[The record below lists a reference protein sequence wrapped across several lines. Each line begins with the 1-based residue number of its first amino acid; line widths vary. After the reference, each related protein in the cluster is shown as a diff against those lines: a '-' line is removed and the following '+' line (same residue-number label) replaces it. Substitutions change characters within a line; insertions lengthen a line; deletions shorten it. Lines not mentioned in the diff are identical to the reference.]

1 MGYEVKKLTEEAV
14 ELLRQLIS
22 IPSVSRDEQLAADC
36 LQDYIELRGV
46 ETSRKG
52 NNVWCMSPGFD
63 LQKPTLLLNSHIDTV
78 KPVSGWLKDPFT
90 PKLEINGKLYGLGS
104 NDAGASVVSLL
115 HVFLPLC
122 ERGLPYNLLF
132 LASCEEE
139 VSGKG
144 GIESVLPDLPP
155 IDFAIVGEPTG
166 MHPAIHPQMPL
177 QNDLTKREIEVLS
190 LVARGFI
197 NKEIANKLNISLTTV
212 ITHRKNITEKL
223 GIKSVSG
230 LTIYAVMRGYVEA
243 DSI

>member
-1 MGYEVKKLTEEAV
+1 MENEIAIIDNNSLARLGLQSLLEEIIPDFTIRTFGSFAELMADTPDMFVHYFVSTQIYLEHTTFFLQKKNQTVVLCNAETQA
-14 ELLRQLIS
+14 QLSGVLSLNINQ
-22 IPSVSRDEQLAADC
+22 DEQHLVKSI
-36 LQDYIELRGV
+36 LLLHQHGH
-46 ETSRKG
+46 RKG
-52 NNVWCMSPGFD
+52 HP
-63 LQKPTLLLNSHIDTV
+63 H
-78 KPVSGWLKDPFT
+78 
-90 PKLEINGKLYGLGS
+90 
-104 NDAGASVVSLL
+104 SL
-115 HVFLPLC
+115 
-122 ERGLPYNLLF
+122 
-132 LASCEEE
+132 
-139 VSGKG
+139 
-144 GIESVLPDLPP
+144 
-155 IDFAIVGEPTG
+155 PTG

>member
-1 MGYEVKKLTEEAV
+1 MEKEIAIIDNNSLARLGLQSLLEEIIPDFTIRTFGSFAELMADTPDMFVHYFVSTQIYLEHTTFFLQKKNQTVVLCNAETQA
-14 ELLRQLIS
+14 QLSGVLSLNINQ
-22 IPSVSRDEQLAADC
+22 DEQHLVKSI
-36 LQDYIELRGV
+36 LLLHQHGH
-46 ETSRKG
+46 RKG
-52 NNVWCMSPGFD
+52 HP
-63 LQKPTLLLNSHIDTV
+63 H
-78 KPVSGWLKDPFT
+78 
-90 PKLEINGKLYGLGS
+90 
-104 NDAGASVVSLL
+104 SL
-115 HVFLPLC
+115 
-122 ERGLPYNLLF
+122 
-132 LASCEEE
+132 
-139 VSGKG
+139 
-144 GIESVLPDLPP
+144 
-155 IDFAIVGEPTG
+155 PTG

>member
-1 MGYEVKKLTEEAV
+1 MEKEIAIIDNNSLARLGLQSLLEEIIPDFTIRTFGSFAELMADTPDMFVHYFVSTQIYLEHTSFFLQKKNQTVVLCNAETQA
-14 ELLRQLIS
+14 QLSGVLSLNINQ
-22 IPSVSRDEQLAADC
+22 DEQHLVKSI
-36 LQDYIELRGV
+36 LLLHQHGH
-46 ETSRKG
+46 RKG
-52 NNVWCMSPGFD
+52 HP
-63 LQKPTLLLNSHIDTV
+63 H
-78 KPVSGWLKDPFT
+78 
-90 PKLEINGKLYGLGS
+90 
-104 NDAGASVVSLL
+104 SL
-115 HVFLPLC
+115 
-122 ERGLPYNLLF
+122 
-132 LASCEEE
+132 
-139 VSGKG
+139 
-144 GIESVLPDLPP
+144 
-155 IDFAIVGEPTG
+155 PTG

>member
-1 MGYEVKKLTEEAV
+1 MEKEIAIIDNNSLARLGLQSLLEEIIPDFTIRTFGSFAELMADTPDMFVHYFASTQIYLEHTTFFLQKKNQTVVLCNAETQA
-14 ELLRQLIS
+14 QLSGVLSLNINQ
-22 IPSVSRDEQLAADC
+22 DEQHLVKSI
-36 LQDYIELRGV
+36 LLLHQHGH
-46 ETSRKG
+46 RKG
-52 NNVWCMSPGFD
+52 HP
-63 LQKPTLLLNSHIDTV
+63 H
-78 KPVSGWLKDPFT
+78 
-90 PKLEINGKLYGLGS
+90 
-104 NDAGASVVSLL
+104 SL
-115 HVFLPLC
+115 
-122 ERGLPYNLLF
+122 
-132 LASCEEE
+132 
-139 VSGKG
+139 
-144 GIESVLPDLPP
+144 
-155 IDFAIVGEPTG
+155 PTG

>member
-1 MGYEVKKLTEEAV
+1 MEKEIAIIDNNSLARLGLQSLLEEIIPDFTIRTFGSFAELMADIPDMFVHYFVSTQIYLEHTTFFLQKKNQTVVLCNAETQA
-14 ELLRQLIS
+14 QLSGVLSLNINQ
-22 IPSVSRDEQLAADC
+22 DEQHLVKSI
-36 LQDYIELRGV
+36 LLLHQHGH
-46 ETSRKG
+46 RKG
-52 NNVWCMSPGFD
+52 HP
-63 LQKPTLLLNSHIDTV
+63 H
-78 KPVSGWLKDPFT
+78 
-90 PKLEINGKLYGLGS
+90 
-104 NDAGASVVSLL
+104 SL
-115 HVFLPLC
+115 
-122 ERGLPYNLLF
+122 
-132 LASCEEE
+132 
-139 VSGKG
+139 
-144 GIESVLPDLPP
+144 
-155 IDFAIVGEPTG
+155 PTG

>member
-1 MGYEVKKLTEEAV
+1 MEKEIAIIDNNSLARLGLQSLLEEIIPDFTIRTFGSFAELMADTPDMFVHYFVSTQIYLEHTTFFLQKKNQTVVLCNAEAQA
-14 ELLRQLIS
+14 QLSGVLSLNINQ
-22 IPSVSRDEQLAADC
+22 DEQHLGKSI
-36 LQDYIELRGV
+36 LLLHQHGH
-46 ETSRKG
+46 RKG
-52 NNVWCMSPGFD
+52 HP
-63 LQKPTLLLNSHIDTV
+63 H
-78 KPVSGWLKDPFT
+78 
-90 PKLEINGKLYGLGS
+90 
-104 NDAGASVVSLL
+104 SL
-115 HVFLPLC
+115 
-122 ERGLPYNLLF
+122 
-132 LASCEEE
+132 
-139 VSGKG
+139 
-144 GIESVLPDLPP
+144 
-155 IDFAIVGEPTG
+155 PTG